1 MINYIWEIDTQEIIL
16 LFGEV
21 IYISDMDYI
30 FKFPKSLLFHL
41 SPNVLNV

>member
-1 MINYIWEIDTQEIIL
+1 MINYIWEIDTQEIL

-30 FKFPKSLLFHL
+30 SKFPKSLLFHL